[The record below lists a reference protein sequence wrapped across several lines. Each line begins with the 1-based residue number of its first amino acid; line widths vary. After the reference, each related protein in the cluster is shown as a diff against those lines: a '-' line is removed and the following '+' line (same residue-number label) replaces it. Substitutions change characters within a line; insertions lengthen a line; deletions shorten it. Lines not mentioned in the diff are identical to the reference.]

1 MCFTG
6 KSENLAETPLLKDF
20 FIFVANGHHF
30 QKMLFLMEMLSFL
43 IEVSSVFEVSIFG
56 GVVFFLVKYNI
67 LCKKRQF
74 LGK

>member
-1 MCFTG
+1 
-6 KSENLAETPLLKDF
+6 
-20 FIFVANGHHF
+20 
-30 QKMLFLMEMLSFL
+30 MEILSFL

-74 LGK
+74 LAK